1 MFRKDWTYW
10 WEEWIKPILI
20 AAILALIIRTFVI
33 QPFKI
38 PSTSMVPTLKVGD
51 RIFVSKFI
59 YGAKIPFT
67 NLKLPAVRGP
77 ELGDIVVFKSPVE
90 KKKYLVKR
98 FIASGGDTVEI
109 IDADVY
115 VNGKKV
121 DVAPIDRFDYFNRGE
136 WGSENQVIKVPEDS
150 FYVLGD
156 NSANSMDS
164 RYWGFVP
171 EKNLVGGAFVIYWPI
186 KRMKLIENGKQ

>member
-1 MFRKDWTYW
+1 
-10 WEEWIKPILI
+10 
-20 AAILALIIRTFVI
+20 
-33 QPFKI
+33 
-38 PSTSMVPTLKVGD
+38 MVPTLKVGD

-59 YGAKIPFT
+59 YGARIPFT

-171 EKNLVGGAFVIYWPI
+171 EKNLVGRAFVIYWPI
-186 KRMKLIENGKQ
+186 KRMKLIENGEQ